1 MRLFP
6 LLSALLSLPLYAQT
20 APLPASSVKVSA
32 MAERES
38 AVYRQGEPVTF
49 VVHITDKD
57 APLPKGSLEWT
68 LLKDGLPLNQQG
80 TAEIRDGQAT
90 VSGKLDEPGFLQL
103 RAAFRS
109 EPKTAPVTAL
119 AGAAIDPTEIKASLP
134 VPDDFDAFWT
144 GQKAQLAKVPLE
156 VEMTPVNLPGKT
168 VEAFDVQAKCL
179 GAPVSGY
186 LARPLDAK
194 PKSLPVILTVHG
206 AGVRGSGLG
215 SATGWASKGFLAMD
229 INAHGIPNGKP
240 EEFYKEQAEGA
251 LKDYRY
257 VGRSSRDECYF
268 RGMFLRLVRAI
279 DVLTSRPQWDGKTVV
294 VYGSSQ
300 GGYQAIVAAGLD
312 QRVTFISAGVAAG
325 CDHSGMVV
333 NRIAGWPK
341 LVALGAD
348 GKPDPQ
354 GLETARYF
362 DAMNFATRI
371 KTAGACMTV
380 GFIDTTC
387 PPSSVYAAYNQIKG
401 PKQIENDIPSG
412 HAQSAKSSAAM
423 AAAVSKHIEEQK
435 LR

>member
-1 MRLFP
+1 MRSFL
-6 LLSALLSLPLYAQT
+6 LLSALSALPLLAQT
-20 APLPASSVKVSA
+20 APVPAATVKLSA
-32 MAERES
+32 AAERES
-38 AVYRQGEPVTF
+38 AVYHQDEPVTF
-49 VVHITDKD
+49 IVNVTDNGT
-57 APLPKGSLEWT
+57 PLPKGTLEWT

-80 TAEIRDGQAT
+80 TAEIRDGRVT

-103 RAAFRS
+103 RTAFRP
-109 EPKTAPVTAL
+109 EPKIAPVTAI

-134 VPDDFDAFWT
+134 VPDDFDAFWSA
-144 GQKAQLAKVPLE
+144 QKAQLSKVPLE
-156 VEMTPVNLPGKT
+156 VEMTPVNPPAKT

-186 LARPLDAK
+186 LARPLEAK

-215 SATGWASKGFLAMD
+215 SATGWAGKGFLAMD

-240 EEFYKEQAEGA
+240 EEFYKEQTEGA

-257 VGRSSRDECYF
+257 VGRNSRDECYF

-279 DVLTSRPQWDGKTVV
+279 DVLTSQPQWDGKTVV

-312 QRVTFISAGVAAG
+312 PRVTFISAGVAAG
-325 CDHSGMVV
+325 CDHSGMMV

-341 LVALGAD
+341 LVALEAD

-354 GLETARYF
+354 GLQTARYF

-371 KTAGACMTV
+371 KTAGVCMTV

-387 PPSSVYAAYNQIKG
+387 PPSSVYAAYNQIQG

-412 HAQSAKSSAAM
+412 HAQSARSSAAM
-423 AAAVSKHIEEQK
+423 ATAVAKHIEDQK
-435 LR
+435 LK